1 MATPYNE
8 PINCARVRVLIEPYV
23 DGDLARTGPSLA
35 HAVHDHLATCD
46 DCRRQHQ
53 QAVSLP
59 FRLKALSSPAPSA
72 ALVSNVMREVAT
84 AQQNQTRAWT
94 LLAPEAA
101 LAAFLLW
108 YLSGVQGLARI
119 ASGVFTDLQSLTNWG
134 AGAGSLPSVPAADL
148 GFLIAL
154 IVLTALA
161 AYHISVLVAL
171 DAATPQR
178 PRGIGGRQVARD

>member
-1 MATPYNE
+1 MPAQNSQPLT
-8 PINCARVRVLIEPYV
+8 CARVRVLIEPYV
-23 DGDLARTGPSLA
+23 DGDMMHTNPTLAEAVREHLTG
-35 HAVHDHLATCD
+35 CD

-59 FRLKALSSPAPSA
+59 FRLKALASPAPRRS
-72 ALVSNVMREVAT
+72 LVGDVMREVGT
-84 AQQNQTRAWT
+84 VQQDDRRAWI

-101 LAAFLLW
+101 LAAFILW
-108 YLSGVQGLARI
+108 YLSGVQGLATI

-134 AGAGSLPSVPAADL
+134 AGAGSLPSIPAVDL

-161 AYHISVLVAL
+161 AYHISVLVRL
-171 DAATPQR
+171 DAATPQLH
-178 PRGIGGRQVARD
+178 AE